1 MIKTTIKDILKISI
15 SIIRKFILI
24 LKIIFIYP
32 REARIDLD
40 GTVVYIPPY
49 KVSIYKKK
57 DFDLARS
64 ILLKKEFI
72 DTLPTNTYLYKE
84 SKINFSD
91 GMKIQHSLYVP
102 HYQQKQYKY
111 KYANNAMIN
120 ITIESQNISSDES
133 LEENKNKIFYYYLSP
148 ILNYDF
154 KKSYNT
160 KSLSID
166 DIENICKSISSN
178 NKKFNYCLQIMPERS
193 GEYDQLLLN
202 IIADKK
208 GIHLKTPTK
217 AILILLIIEILK
229 RLFDALSI
237 IA

>member
-24 LKIIFIYP
+24 LKIVFIYP

-72 DTLPTNTYLYKE
+72 DTLPTNAYLYKE

-133 LEENKNKIFYYYLSP
+133 LEENKNKIFYYYLSS

-166 DIENICKSISSN
+166 NIENICKSISSN

-193 GEYDQLLLN
+193 EKYDQILLN

-208 GIHLKTPTK
+208 GINLKYSTIV
-217 AILILLIIEILK
+217 ILILLILPLLK
-229 RLFDALSI
+229 IVFDSLS
-237 IA
+237 

>member
-1 MIKTTIKDILKISI
+1 MIKATIKNILNTSI

-40 GTVVYIPPY
+40 GTVVYMAPY

-102 HYQQKQYKY
+102 QYQQKQYKY
-111 KYANNAMIN
+111 KYANNAMLN

-208 GIHLKTPTK
+208 GMNLKCYLIV
-217 AILILLIIEILK
+217 ILILLIPIILK
-229 RLFDALSI
+229 ICLNH
-237 IA
+237 

>member
-40 GTVVYIPPY
+40 GTVVYMPPY

-133 LEENKNKIFYYYLSP
+133 LEKNKNKIFYYYLSS

-160 KSLSID
+160 KILSID

-178 NKKFNYCLQIMPERS
+178 NKKFNYCLQIMPEKS
-193 GEYDQLLLN
+193 EKYDQILLN

-208 GIHLKTPTK
+208 GMNLKCYLI
-217 AILILLIIEILK
+217 AILILLIPIILK
-229 RLFDALSI
+229 ICLNH
-237 IA
+237 